1 MLLLLLVEQVMPTWG
16 IVLILIVLI
25 LILLL
30 ALRFG
35 CAYGCR

>member
-1 MLLLLLVEQVMPTWG
+1 MLLLLLLEQVMPTWG
-16 IVLILIVLI
+16 IVLTLIVLI

>member
-16 IVLILIVLI
+16 IVLILIVLV

>member
-1 MLLLLLVEQVMPTWG
+1 MLLLLLLEQVMPTWG